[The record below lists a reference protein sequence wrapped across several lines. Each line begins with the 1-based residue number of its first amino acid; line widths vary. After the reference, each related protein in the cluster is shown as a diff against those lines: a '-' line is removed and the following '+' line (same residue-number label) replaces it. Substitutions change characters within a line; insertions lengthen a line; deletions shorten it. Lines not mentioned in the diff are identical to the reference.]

1 MIDDLSSGNTVF
13 SPPPQTLRRC
23 YSRVKEH
30 GIGKRKSSYTI
41 EQLEKVFGQGGWDS
55 QSCAPVLINSSGL
68 YQEMESDGSTL
79 EEFSQEDWCNQVLD
93 SAFQEGDMD
102 TGECVSKQRTDINK
116 GLIKMICCEQMPLC
130 FFFPEDLQVPKNR
143 ALQIKAELMEQSQ

>member
-1 MIDDLSSGNTVF
+1 MLRLYRSVPDQLCERCSSLRTESF
-13 SPPPQTLRRC
+13 LFPHPKQTLRRC

-30 GIGKRKSSYTI
+30 GIGKRKSSYTL

-68 YQEMESDGSTL
+68 YQEMESDGSTM
-79 EEFSQEDWCNQVLD
+79 EDFSQEDWCNQVLD

-102 TGECVSKQRTDINK
+102 TG
-116 GLIKMICCEQMPLC
+116 
-130 FFFPEDLQVPKNR
+130 
-143 ALQIKAELMEQSQ
+143 

>member
-1 MIDDLSSGNTVF
+1 MCVCGFYRNENFKLYFLFYSRCSYFEHNCNLSVCLVCSVI
-13 SPPPQTLRRC
+13 QTLRRC

-68 YQEMESDGSTL
+68 YQEMESDSSTL
-79 EEFSQEDWCNQVLD
+79 EDFSQEDWCNQVLD
-93 SAFQEGDMD
+93 SAFQEGDME
-102 TGECVSKQRTDINK
+102 TGEWHSSSKKHQ
-116 GLIKMICCEQMPLC
+116 Q
-130 FFFPEDLQVPKNR
+130 
-143 ALQIKAELMEQSQ
+143 

>member
-1 MIDDLSSGNTVF
+1 MNDLSSRVT
-13 SPPPQTLRRC
+13 QTLRRC

-68 YQEMESDGSTL
+68 YQEMESDSSTL
-79 EEFSQEDWCNQVLD
+79 EDFSQEDWCNQELD
-93 SAFQEGDMD
+93 SAFQEGDMEA
-102 TGECVSKQRTDINK
+102 GGCFIKQRTDGSK
-116 GLIKMICCEQMPLC
+116 Q
-130 FFFPEDLQVPKNR
+130 DLN
-143 ALQIKAELMEQSQ
+143 

>member
-1 MIDDLSSGNTVF
+1 MNLAGYVL
-13 SPPPQTLRRC
+13 QTLRRC

-68 YQEMESDGSTL
+68 YQEMESDSSTL
-79 EEFSQEDWCNQVLD
+79 EDFSQEDWCNQVLD
-93 SAFQEGDMD
+93 SAFQEGDME
-102 TGECVSKQRTDINK
+102 TSEFITASSAA
-116 GLIKMICCEQMPLC
+116 PL
-130 FFFPEDLQVPKNR
+130 N
-143 ALQIKAELMEQSQ
+143 

>member
-1 MIDDLSSGNTVF
+1 M
-13 SPPPQTLRRC
+13 
-23 YSRVKEH
+23 KEH

-79 EEFSQEDWCNQVLD
+79 EDFSQEDWCNQVLD
-93 SAFQEGDMD
+93 SAFQEGDME
-102 TGECVSKQRTDINK
+102 TGECVSTQRTDGYKRHSNN
-116 GLIKMICCEQMPLC
+116 GFELICVC
-130 FFFPEDLQVPKNR
+130 FPSRRNPG
-143 ALQIKAELMEQSQ
+143 A

>member
-1 MIDDLSSGNTVF
+1 MSPHCRAVLAKLDKQLSESSFN
-13 SPPPQTLRRC
+13 PPPCLKQTLRRC

-79 EEFSQEDWCNQVLD
+79 EDFSQEDWCNQVLD
-93 SAFQEGDMD
+93 SAFQEADMD
-102 TGECVSKQRTDINK
+102 TGELCLQAEDNNRHKNV
-116 GLIKMICCEQMPLC
+116 GL
-130 FFFPEDLQVPKNR
+130 N
-143 ALQIKAELMEQSQ
+143 

>member
-1 MIDDLSSGNTVF
+1 MLHRWRSLGPNIPLLATVHMIIKAVNL
-13 SPPPQTLRRC
+13 QTLRRC

-68 YQEMESDGSTL
+68 YQEMESDSSTL
-79 EEFSQEDWCNQVLD
+79 EDFSQEDWCNQVLD
-93 SAFQEGDMD
+93 SAFQEGDME
-102 TGECVSKQRTDINK
+102 TGERAARGRTAGDTQEES
-116 GLIKMICCEQMPLC
+116 L
-130 FFFPEDLQVPKNR
+130 
-143 ALQIKAELMEQSQ
+143 

>member
-1 MIDDLSSGNTVF
+1 MNLGYLSIDLSIYRLIGLSRIMNLVA
-13 SPPPQTLRRC
+13 SSVKQTLRRC

-68 YQEMESDGSTL
+68 YQEMESDSSTL
-79 EEFSQEDWCNQVLD
+79 EDFSQEDWCNQVLD
-93 SAFQEGDMD
+93 SAFQEGDTE
-102 TGECVSKQRTDINK
+102 TGEGHSSSEVTSAA
-116 GLIKMICCEQMPLC
+116 
-130 FFFPEDLQVPKNR
+130 
-143 ALQIKAELMEQSQ
+143 ALN

>member
-1 MIDDLSSGNTVF
+1 MINRASNCEFNAQTFRATDTWGQRSIHTHNIYICMNTHVNGLSAHHV
-13 SPPPQTLRRC
+13 QTLRRC

-68 YQEMESDGSTL
+68 YQEMESDSSTM
-79 EEFSQEDWCNQVLD
+79 EDFSQEDWCNQVLD
-93 SAFQEGDMD
+93 SAFQEGDMEA
-102 TGECVSKQRTDINK
+102 GETFIRQ
-116 GLIKMICCEQMPLC
+116 
-130 FFFPEDLQVPKNR
+130 
-143 ALQIKAELMEQSQ
+143 

>member
-1 MIDDLSSGNTVF
+1 M
-13 SPPPQTLRRC
+13 
-23 YSRVKEH
+23 KEH

-93 SAFQEGDMD
+93 SAFQEGDME
-102 TGECVSKQRTDINK
+102 TGECVHKHRANFNE
-116 GLIKMICCEQMPLC
+116 GLIEITAVKKCMFV
-130 FFFPEDLQVPKNR
+130 FFLLEDFQVPKNR
-143 ALQIKAELMEQSQ
+143 ALQIQAELSEQTQ